1 MMRPYTCHGA
11 DTATMHRVCLSSRAC
26 AGADDY
32 CRAKGVRAI
41 DAEPVAMKPE
51 VVYIK
56 QYDSQAVKDAVAT
69 KGPLSIGIDASCI
82 PFRFYSSGV
91 LSTSECGTDPDSID
105 HAVLLVGYGEED
117 GMAHACRATF
127 AAYMARRLRAA

>member
-1 MMRPYTCHGA
+1 MTCDGA
-11 DTATMHRVCLSSRAC
+11 EAHVRYARSR

-32 CRAKGVRAI
+32 CKAKGVRAI
-41 DAEPVAMKPE
+41 DAEMVKMAPE

-56 QYDSQAVKDAVAT
+56 QYDREAVKEAVAT

-91 LSTSECGTDPDSID
+91 LSSAECGTTPDDVD

-117 GMAHACRATF
+117 GEAPPPARHACAS
-127 AAYMARRLRAA
+127 